1 MVAANGG
8 NPLYAPTADLD
19 SAKEY
24 LAKALEEL
32 GYKDASE
39 VSLCLMTSKARRT
52 SCSARLCRSSSAR
65 TSA

>member
-1 MVAANGG
+1 MNTQTFGEAVVAANGG

-32 GYKDASE
+32 ATRMLPK
-39 VSLCLMTSKARRT
+39 
-52 SCSARLCRSSSAR
+52 SACA
-65 TSA
+65 